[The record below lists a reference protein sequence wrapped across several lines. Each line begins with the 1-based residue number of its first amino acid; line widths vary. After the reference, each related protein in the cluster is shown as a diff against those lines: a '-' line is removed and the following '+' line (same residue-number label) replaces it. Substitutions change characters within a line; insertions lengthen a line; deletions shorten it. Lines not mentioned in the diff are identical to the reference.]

1 MLRYNR
7 RCKANIIYQGAKGMK
22 FKQVFLG
29 TILSTLT
36 LGASANSAFEEPKDA
51 IEYRQA
57 AFSMIRVQI
66 GDMGDM
72 LKGKVEF
79 DAERFKHRANNAAA
93 LSKMPWE
100 AFVEGSD
107 KGDTSAL
114 PAIWSDNET
123 FMKKA
128 VAFQQYADELAV
140 AAQSGDK
147 KVIAKAFGPWAKGC
161 KDCHKSFKD

>member
-1 MLRYNR
+1 
-7 RCKANIIYQGAKGMK
+7 MK
-22 FKQVFLG
+22 LTSLFLG
-29 TILSTLT
+29 AALSALT
-36 LGASANSAFEEPKDA
+36 FGASANTAFEKPSDA

-72 LKGKVEF
+72 LKGKVPF
-79 DAERFKHRANNAAA
+79 DAERFQKRADNAAA
-93 LSKMPWE
+93 LAKMPWE

-114 PAIWSDNET
+114 PVIWSDNET

-128 VAFQQYADELAV
+128 TAFQQYADELAV
-140 AAQSGDK
+140 AAKTGDK
-147 KVIAKAFGPWAKGC
+147 KLIANAFGPWAKGC

>member
-1 MLRYNR
+1 
-7 RCKANIIYQGAKGMK
+7 MK
-22 FKQVFLG
+22 LKQL
-29 TILSTLT
+29 L
-36 LGASANSAFEEPKDA
+36 LGATLSALTFGATANSAFEKPSDA

-72 LKGKVEF
+72 LKGKVPF
-79 DAERFKHRANNAAA
+79 DAERFQQRANNAAA

-100 AFVEGSD
+100 AFVAGSD

-128 VAFQQYADELAV
+128 AAFQQYADELAV
-140 AAQSGDK
+140 AAQTGDK

-161 KDCHKSFKD
+161 KDCHTSFKD

>member
-1 MLRYNR
+1 
-7 RCKANIIYQGAKGMK
+7 MK
-22 FKQVFLG
+22 LKQLFLG
-29 TILSTLT
+29 ATLCALT
-36 LGASANSAFEEPKDA
+36 FGATANSVFEEPSDA

-57 AFSMIRVQI
+57 TFSMIRVQI

-72 LKGKVEF
+72 LKGKVPF
-79 DAERFKHRANNAAA
+79 DAEQFKHRANNAAA

-100 AFVEGSD
+100 AFVAGSD

-128 VAFQQYADELAV
+128 AAFQQYADELAV
-140 AAQSGDK
+140 AAQTGDK

-161 KDCHKSFKD
+161 KDCHTSFKD

>member
-1 MLRYNR
+1 
-7 RCKANIIYQGAKGMK
+7 MK
-22 FKQVFLG
+22 LKQLFLG
-29 TILSTLT
+29 ATLCALT
-36 LGASANSAFEEPKDA
+36 FGATANSVFEEPSDA

-72 LKGKVEF
+72 LKGKVPF
-79 DAERFKHRANNAAA
+79 DAEQFKHRANNAAA

-100 AFVEGSD
+100 AFVAGSD

-123 FMKKA
+123 FIKKA
-128 VAFQQYADELAV
+128 AAFQQYADELAV
-140 AAQSGDK
+140 AAQTGDK

-161 KDCHKSFKD
+161 KDCHTSFKD

>member
-1 MLRYNR
+1 MKL
-7 RCKANIIYQGAKGMK
+7 KQLVVGAM
-22 FKQVFLG
+22 
-29 TILSTLT
+29 LSTMAF
-36 LGASANSAFEEPKDA
+36 GASANSVFEEPSDA

-72 LKGKVEF
+72 LKGKVPF
-79 DAERFKHRANNAAA
+79 DAERFQKRADNAAA

-100 AFVEGSD
+100 AFVAGSD

-114 PAIWSDNET
+114 AAVWSDNET

-147 KVIAKAFGPWAKGC
+147 KVIGKAFGAWAKGC

>member
-1 MLRYNR
+1 MKL
-7 RCKANIIYQGAKGMK
+7 KQLVLGAM
-22 FKQVFLG
+22 
-29 TILSTLT
+29 LSTMA
-36 LGASANSAFEEPKDA
+36 LGASANPVFEEPSDA

-72 LKGKVEF
+72 LKGKVPF
-79 DAERFKHRANNAAA
+79 DAERFQKRANNAAA

-100 AFVEGSD
+100 AFVAGSD

-114 PAIWSDNET
+114 AAVWSDNET

-140 AAQSGDK
+140 AAQSGDQ
-147 KVIAKAFGPWAKGC
+147 KVIGKAFGAWAKGC

>member
-1 MLRYNR
+1 
-7 RCKANIIYQGAKGMK
+7 MK
-22 FKQVFLG
+22 LKQVFIGAL
-29 TILSTLT
+29 LSTCAL
-36 LGASANSAFEEPKDA
+36 SATAKSVFEEPSDA

-72 LKGKVEF
+72 LKGKVPF
-79 DAERFKHRANNAAA
+79 DAERFQQRANNAAA

-100 AFVEGSD
+100 AFVAGSD

-128 VAFQQYADELAV
+128 AAFQQYADELAV
-140 AAQSGDK
+140 AAQTGDK

-161 KDCHKSFKD
+161 KDCHTSFKD

>member
-1 MLRYNR
+1 
-7 RCKANIIYQGAKGMK
+7 MK
-22 FKQVFLG
+22 LKQLFLG
-29 TILSTLT
+29 ATLCALT
-36 LGASANSAFEEPKDA
+36 FGATANSVFEEPSDA

-72 LKGKVEF
+72 LKGKVPF
-79 DAERFKHRANNAAA
+79 DAEQFKHRANNAAA

-100 AFVEGSD
+100 AFVAGSD

-128 VAFQQYADELAV
+128 AAFQQYADELAV
-140 AAQSGDK
+140 AAKTGDK

-161 KDCHKSFKD
+161 KDCHTSFKD